1 MPLVGSF
8 ECLEQHLSLC
18 FRYLATS
25 KFEPTYARRALP
37 CFDEPAMKAVF
48 QVNLGRV
55 EGMRSLSNMPV
66 RDVGVAIGDTGYV
79 WDVYEDSVKMST
91 YLLAFVV
98 SDFDQR
104 TSDPLPNGVEFRV
117 WSRDN
122 ALSQTAWASEIGP
135 QVRLATSHWSRL
147 VEILCS
153 YWLRSWCCSTA
164 GAGLLRGVLQ
174 HPLPAP

>member
-153 YWLRSWCCSTA
+153 YWLKSWCCYAS
-164 GAGLLRGVLQ
+164 VFM
-174 HPLPAP
+174 